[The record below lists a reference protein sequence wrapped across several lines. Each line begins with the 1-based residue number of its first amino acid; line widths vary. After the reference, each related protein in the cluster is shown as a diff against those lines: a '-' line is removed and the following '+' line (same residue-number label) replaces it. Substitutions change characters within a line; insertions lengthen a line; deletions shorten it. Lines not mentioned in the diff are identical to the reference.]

1 MEETFNS
8 LLRDAANLKTRLEKI
23 SFGKSFLKL
32 CRLSTTAIEEPRLQR
47 SITGLIKIQAP
58 TILMG
63 KIVRIFYPA
72 KMTNYP
78 KRFCIEI

>member
-1 MEETFNS
+1 M
-8 LLRDAANLKTRLEKI
+8 
-23 SFGKSFLKL
+23 G
-32 CRLSTTAIEEPRLQR
+32 Q
-47 SITGLIKIQAP
+47 IKIRVP

-72 KMTNYP
+72 RMTNYP